1 MVDVETH
8 NGRHSKSLGK
18 EPNEQVQADPCAVA
32 SEEQLGSPLR
42 QASQA
47 RLDPGGGGSKDEK
60 SRLDGSYLGSTQE
73 HTGL

>member
-8 NGRHSKSLGK
+8 DGRHSKSLGK

-32 SEEQLGSPLR
+32 SEEQLGSPPK
-42 QASQA
+42 AGI
-47 RLDPGGGGSKDEK
+47 PGKAGPWRRGSKDEK

>member
-8 NGRHSKSLGK
+8 DGRHSKSLGK

-47 RLDPGGGGSKDEK
+47 RLDPGGGGQ
-60 SRLDGSYLGSTQE
+60 RTRRAGWMGAI
-73 HTGL
+73 